1 MRRWGLEGVVD
12 EDAAV
17 MVAMFCALLSALSEK
32 KMNKNESQFGI
43 FILHTDEHRA
53 LTRTLRRSTLELP
66 SID

>member
-32 KMNKNESQFGI
+32 KMNKNESQFL
-43 FILHTDEHRA
+43 FCTLTSTEH
-53 LTRTLRRSTLELP
+53 SLELSADP
-66 SID
+66 LSNSLQLID